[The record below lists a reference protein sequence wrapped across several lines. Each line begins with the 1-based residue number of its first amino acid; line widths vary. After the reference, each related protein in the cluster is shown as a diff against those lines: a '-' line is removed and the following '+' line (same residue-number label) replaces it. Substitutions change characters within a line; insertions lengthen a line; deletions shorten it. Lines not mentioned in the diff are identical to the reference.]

1 MRGSGPPGAR
11 GLSGQVHVIGAGL
24 AGLAAALDL
33 AEAGRRVT
41 VHEATGKAGGRCR
54 SFHDAA
60 LGRRIDNGNHLILS
74 GNAAVLSHA
83 RRVGAEDRLRELPAE
98 FPFADL
104 APGAPVRRWT
114 VRVPATPLGA
124 GRPGGRPPGV
134 GMGEAFA
141 GVASLLAARR
151 GRTVA
156 EAVRGRGRMWRLFW
170 EPMATAVLNM
180 PPEEGS
186 AALLRAALLRSF
198 FRGAAACRPVVA
210 PEGLGAALIE
220 PALDRLAAMGADL
233 RYREPVTSLGTN
245 GGRATFLELPGG
257 GVPLGPN
264 DAVVLA
270 LPPQTAAGLVPG
282 LPAPR
287 PGLAILNAHF
297 VVRPAA
303 AEAAPP
309 VLGLLGAEAQWLFR
323 RGDVLSVTISA
334 AERSSAWDMERNA
347 ALALLWS
354 EVARALDLGGE
365 RPIASRLLR
374 ERGATFDQSPAGSA
388 ARPATRTRLA
398 NVVLAGDHVRTGL
411 PATLEGAVL
420 SGRAA
425 ARALLEER
433 R

>member
-1 MRGSGPPGAR
+1 M
-11 GLSGQVHVIGAGL
+11 IGAGL

-83 RRVGAEDRLRELPAE
+83 RRLGAGDRLRELPAE

-104 APGAPVRRWT
+104 AAGPMPAGPVRRWT

-124 GRPGGRPPGV
+124 GRRGARPPGV
-134 GMGEAFA
+134 GIVEA
-141 GVASLLAARR
+141 VANVGSLLAARR

-156 EAVRGRGRMWRLFW
+156 QAVRGRGPMWRAFW
-170 EPMATAVLNM
+170 DPMATAVLNM

-210 PEGLGAALIE
+210 PEGLGAALVE
-220 PALDRLAAMGADL
+220 PALERLAALGAEL
-233 RYREPVTSLGTN
+233 RFREPVTELGTS
-245 GGRATFLELPGG
+245 GGRATSLATPGG
-257 GVPLGPN
+257 SAALGPD

-270 LPPQTAAGLVPG
+270 LPPQAAAGLVPG

-297 VVRPAA
+297 VVRPEA

-309 VLGLLGAEAQWLFR
+309 VLGLLGGEAQWVFR

-334 AERSSAWDMERNA
+334 AERSRAWDMERDD
-347 ALALLWS
+347 ALDLLWS

-365 RPIASRLLR
+365 RPLAARLLR
-374 ERGATFDQSPAGSA
+374 ERGATFDQSPEGDA
-388 ARPATRTRLA
+388 ARPATRTSLA

-425 ARALLEER
+425 ARALLKKNR
-433 R
+433 

>member
-1 MRGSGPPGAR
+1 M
-11 GLSGQVHVIGAGL
+11 IGAGL

-33 AEAGRRVT
+33 VEAGRRVT
-41 VHEATGKAGGRCR
+41 LHEATGKAGGRCR
-54 SFHDAA
+54 SFHDAV
-60 LGRRIDNGNHLILS
+60 LDRRIDNGNHLILS

-83 RRVGAEDRLRELPAE
+83 ERIGAGDRLRELPAE

-104 APGAPVRRWT
+104 APSAVRRWT
-114 VRVPATPLGA
+114 VRVPRTLLGA
-124 GRPGGRPPGV
+124 SRPGIRPPGV
-134 GMGEAFA
+134 GSLEALA
-141 GVASLLAARR
+141 GVATLLAAGR

-156 EAVRGRGRMWRLFW
+156 EAVRGRGPMWRAFW

-210 PEGLGAALIE
+210 PEGLGAALVE
-220 PALDRLAAMGADL
+220 PAVERLAALGTEL
-233 RYREPVTSLGTN
+233 RLRAPVTGLQVD
-245 GGRATFLELPGG
+245 GGRAVSLEVPGG
-257 GVPLGPN
+257 RVALGST

-270 LPPQTAAGLVPG
+270 LPPQAAAALVPA

-297 VVRPAA
+297 VVRPEA

-309 VLGLLGAEAQWLFR
+309 ILGLLGSETQWVFR
-323 RGDVLSVTISA
+323 RGDVLSITISA
-334 AERSSAWDMERNA
+334 AERSRAWDMERDA
-347 ALALLWS
+347 ALDLLWS
-354 EVARALDLGGE
+354 EVARALDLGDE
-365 RPIASRLLR
+365 RPLASRLLR
-374 ERGATFDQSPAGSA
+374 ERAATFDQSPEGDE
-388 ARPATRTRLA
+388 ARPATRTALA